1 MLLSENLEMREIF
14 IKVEKLNDDN
24 KNLFKENKKLKQI
37 ITYKNNKIKELINE
51 VNNGRHYIRRIR

>member
-1 MLLSENLEMREIF
+1 MREIF

-51 VNNGRHYIRRIR
+51 VNNGRHYISDLGNIIEQ

>member
-1 MLLSENLEMREIF
+1 MREIF